1 MDLLRLKHICLNSFI
16 LKLQLSQL
24 KMLISTEK
32 EEDKVYSC
40 KNTILI
46 GVCCFM
52 CLDVCLERKLTHR
65 VALQGKAQ
73 VTGRGYLGC

>member
-1 MDLLRLKHICLNSFI
+1 
-16 LKLQLSQL
+16 
-24 KMLISTEK
+24 MLISTEK

-46 GVCCFM
+46 AVCFLRVHCFM